1 MSPALGDLL
10 KTLEQDAHPP
20 QVTETVLFLRVL
32 LLDAFRKRHPHSW
45 SRGLGQF
52 LHWFAQRVQSH
63 GGTLSQVMADGAVA
77 RFRDGEAALRGAI
90 DIQEHLSDRDEE
102 SLPPWPHKCVIGLA
116 TGEIIPLGMGNSV
129 EIPFGAP
136 VEIASR
142 LCDGAVS
149 GSILLSGSTFLSA
162 DLTRIDSQAGRR
174 EQRPA
179 RGYFLE
185 IPHRVLMGFSEPME
199 LYALFWQSEELRAQA
214 ERPFQH
220 IKGMRRLEDALL
232 EESAASRA
240 RIFGRVGTIK
250 QERGFGFIQYYTDD
264 DEYREIYFH
273 IAYVIDRVPIR
284 EGDHVE
290 FVIKPGK
297 GGRPQACSIL
307 VMASRIQGQV
317 ETFDAHSGAGTIT
330 IRDHD
335 SEVIVFHV
343 FRQEVPDEEIRINDI
358 VEFTVASGS
367 ETEGLVALDVR
378 LFGGRRASPHAGT
391 GDNLRIGHVERALVT
406 TYSAEKGYG
415 FAKCR
420 RNSIYVHV
428 SELVD
433 PEQIPAQGDLIEFE
447 VAPGRN
453 GTYRATDV
461 RILARRAELAT
472 TGDPHLLTSCG

>member
-1 MSPALGDLL
+1 MGPPLG
-10 KTLEQDAHPP
+10 TLVQILESDARAHA
-20 QVTETVLFLRVL
+20 VTETLLCLRVHL
-32 LLDAFRKRHPHSW
+32 VEQFRKRHGPVWPRLFSQLLTTLAEVSRPHD
-45 SRGLGQF
+45 
-52 LHWFAQRVQSH
+52 
-63 GGTLSQVMADGAVA
+63 GTLAMVLSDGAMV
-77 RFRDGEAALRGAI
+77 RFRAGESAIQCAI
-90 DIQEHLSDRDEE
+90 DLQERLLQNPV
-102 SLPPWPHKCVIGLA
+102 LPRCVIGMA
-116 TGEIIPLGMGNSV
+116 TGELLAPAAVEGMTCLL
-129 EIPFGAP
+129 GAP
-136 VEIASR
+136 VEAAMR
-142 LCDGAVS
+142 LCDGAVP
-149 GSILLSGSTFLSA
+149 GTVLLTGETFLAA
-162 DLTRIDSQAGRR
+162 DLTRIGSGAGRR
-174 EQRPA
+174 EQRPVRA
-179 RGYFLE
+179 YFLE
-185 IPHRVLMGFSEPME
+185 IPHRILAGFSEPVE
-199 LYALFWQSEELRAQA
+199 IHSLLWQAEEERTTA
-214 ERPFQH
+214 ERPYQTA
-220 IKGMRRLEDALL
+220 KLPGRRLEDVLM
-232 EESAASRA
+232 EESASSRA

-250 QERGFGFIQYYTDD
+250 QERGFGFIQYYTDQ

-317 ETFDAHSGAGTIT
+317 EFYDGATGMGNIS

-335 SEVIVFHV
+335 SEVITFHL
-343 FRQEVPDEEIRINDI
+343 FQQEVRNTDLRANDI

-367 ETEGLVALDVR
+367 ESEGLVALDVQ
-378 LFGGRRASPHAGT
+378 LYGGHRASPHVGT
-391 GDNLRIGHVERALVT
+391 GDNLRIGNPERAVVT

-447 VAPGRN
+447 VSPGRN

-461 RILARRAELAT
+461 RLVARRAELAT
-472 TGDPHLLTSCG
+472 TDPALIGNCG